1 MISEPKTSKSSA
13 TLSFHMWKK
22 TEAQERKYL
31 ERQYFMVGFTGLDS
45 MKMEEPSE
53 CFVDGLPFTDVRC
66 FGRKVCLEF
75 RIDMSSNWVLPFN
88 S

>member
-1 MISEPKTSKSSA
+1 MLGVGSTWSQSQRLQKSSA

-31 ERQYFMVGFTGLDS
+31 KRHYFMVGFTGLDS

-53 CFVDGLPFTDVRC
+53 RFADGLPFAMWDVLA
-66 FGRKVCLEF
+66 GR
-75 RIDMSSNWVLPFN
+75 SA
-88 S
+88 